1 MRQRTDDGRRTHMN
15 SEGPPL
21 KTRQLWCDR
30 CGREIG
36 HSLNYAMGGDSPLES
51 WRCALCHNTTLT
63 KNGTRVDA

>member
-1 MRQRTDDGRRTHMN
+1 MN
-15 SEGPPL
+15 SEGPL
-21 KTRQLWCDR
+21 VETRQLWCDR

-63 KNGTRVDA
+63 KNGARVDA